1 MSGLW
6 YSYNIERKTRH
17 ALRNLVFFSLKNDN
31 SILMPSYST
40 RDRRKTSRKK
50 KEWNTCAPFSKYEK
64 INGPFTREKTNE
76 KSKKRIFSVDLI
88 F

>member
-17 ALRNLVFFSLKNDN
+17 ALRNSVFFSLKNDN

-50 KEWNTCAPFSKYEK
+50 K
-64 INGPFTREKTNE
+64 NGIPVHLFQNMRK
-76 KSKKRIFSVDLI
+76 
-88 F
+88 